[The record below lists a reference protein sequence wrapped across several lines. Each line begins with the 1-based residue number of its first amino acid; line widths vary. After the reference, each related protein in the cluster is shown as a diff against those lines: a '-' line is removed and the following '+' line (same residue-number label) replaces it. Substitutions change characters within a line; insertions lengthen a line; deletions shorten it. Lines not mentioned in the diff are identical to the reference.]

1 MSSLDLTCASFFAG
15 VGGIDLGFEEQGF
28 RTVYAN
34 EFDEKARETFALNF
48 PKVELDSRDI
58 REVSATEVPNVDVIM
73 GGFPCQA
80 FSIEGYQQ
88 GFHDDK
94 GRGILFFELA
104 RIIEKKQPRAIFLE
118 NVKNLVRH
126 DKGNT
131 LRVIL
136 KTLEDLGY
144 YVTYLVMNASEFGNI
159 PQGRE
164 RIYIVGFKDKAVS
177 EKFQFPDKV
186 DLTKTVFDVIDFK
199 NLVEEQYY
207 YREDKHYY
215 PLLRDNIV
223 SVGSIY
229 EYRRG
234 NTIRENKSG
243 VVPTLLASMGTGGN
257 NVPMILT
264 ESGDIRKMT
273 PRECFNTQG
282 FPRSYQF
289 SERMANSHLYKQ
301 VGNSVAV
308 PVVSRIAE
316 QIKIALEAEQIK
328 IALESE

>member
-1 MSSLDLTCASFFAG
+1 MYSAELTCASFFAG
-15 VGGIDLGFEEQGF
+15 VGGIDLGFESQGF
-28 RTVYAN
+28 QTIYAN
-34 EFDEKARETFALNF
+34 EFDERARETFALNF
-48 PKVELDSRDI
+48 PHVQLDGRDI
-58 REVSATEVPNVDVIM
+58 REVSDSEVPSTDIIV

-88 GFHDDK
+88 GFCDEK

-104 RIIEKKQPRAIFLE
+104 RIIEEKQPYAIFLE
-118 NVKNLVRH
+118 NVKNLVHH

-131 LRVIL
+131 LKVIL

-144 YVTYLVMNASEFGNI
+144 YVTYKVMNAAEYGNI

-164 RIYIVGFKDKAVS
+164 RIYIVGFKDKSVS
-177 EKFQFPDKV
+177 ERFRFPDMV
-186 DLTKTVFDVIDFK
+186 ELTKSVFDVIDFK
-199 NLVEEQYY
+199 TQLEEQYY

-215 PLLRDNIV
+215 SLLKENIV

-257 NVPMILT
+257 NVPLILT
-264 ESGDIRKMT
+264 ESGEIRKMT

-289 SERMANSHLYKQ
+289 PERMANSHLYKQ
-301 VGNSVAV
+301 AGNSVVV

-316 QIKIALEAEQIK
+316 KIRLALEG
-328 IALESE
+328 

>member
-15 VGGIDLGFEEQGF
+15 VGGIDLGFEEQDF

-48 PKVELDSRDI
+48 PHVQLDERDI
-58 REVSATEVPNVDVIM
+58 REVSASEVPSTDIIV

-80 FSIEGYQQ
+80 FSIEGYRQ
-88 GFHDDK
+88 GFHDEK
-94 GRGILFFELA
+94 GRGTLFFELA

-144 YVTYLVMNASEFGNI
+144 YVTYQVMNAAEYGNI

-164 RIYIVGFKDKAVS
+164 RIYIVGFKDKSVS
-177 EKFQFPDKV
+177 EYFQFPDKV
-186 DLTKTVFDVIDFK
+186 ELTKSVFDVIDFK
-199 NLVEEQYY
+199 TQVEEQYY
-207 YREDKHYY
+207 YREDKPYY

-223 SVGSIY
+223 SIGSIY

-264 ESGDIRKMT
+264 ETKEIRKLT

-282 FPRSYQF
+282 FPHTYKF
-289 SERMANSHLYKQ
+289 PEKMANSNLYKQ
-301 VGNSVAV
+301 AGNSVVV

-316 QIKIALEAEQIK
+316 QIRM
-328 IALESE
+328 ALESDGT

>member
-1 MSSLDLTCASFFAG
+1 MSSLELTVASFFTG
-15 VGGIDLGFEEQGF
+15 VGGIDLGFESQDF

-48 PKVELDSRDI
+48 PHVQLDERDI
-58 REVSATEVPNVDVIM
+58 REVSASEVPSTDIIV

-80 FSIEGYQQ
+80 FSIEGYRQ
-88 GFHDDK
+88 GFHDER
-94 GRGILFFELA
+94 GRGTLFFELA

-144 YVTYLVMNASEFGNI
+144 YVTYQVMNAAEYGNI

-164 RIYIVGFKDKAVS
+164 RIYIVGFKDKSVS
-177 EKFQFPDKV
+177 EYFQFPDKV
-186 DLTKTVFDVIDFK
+186 ELTKSVFDVIDFK
-199 NLVEEQYY
+199 TQVEEQYY
-207 YREDKHYY
+207 YREDKPYY

-223 SVGSIY
+223 SIGSIY

-257 NVPMILT
+257 NVPIILT
-264 ESGDIRKMT
+264 ESGEIRKMT

-282 FPRSYQF
+282 FPRSYKF
-289 SERMANSHLYKQ
+289 PEKMANSHLYKQ
-301 VGNSVAV
+301 AGNSVVV
-308 PVVSRIAE
+308 PVVSRIAK
-316 QIKIALEAEQIK
+316 QIKL
-328 IALESE
+328 ALESE

>member
-1 MSSLDLTCASFFAG
+1 MHSADLTCASFFAG

-28 RTVYAN
+28 KTIYAN
-34 EFDEKARETFALNF
+34 EFDEKARETFSLNF
-48 PKVELDSRDI
+48 PHVQLDGQDI
-58 REVSATEVPNVDVIM
+58 REVSATDVPTVDIIV

-80 FSIEGYQQ
+80 FSTEGYQQ
-88 GFHDDK
+88 GFQDEK
-94 GRGILFFELA
+94 GRGTLFFELS
-104 RIIEKKQPRAIFLE
+104 RIIEEKQPRAIFLE
-118 NVKNLVRH
+118 NVKNLVHH

-144 YVTYLVMNASEFGNI
+144 YVTYQVMNAAEYGNI

-164 RIYIVGFKDKAVS
+164 RIYIVGFKDKSVS
-177 EKFQFPDKV
+177 ERFQFPEKV

-199 NLVEEQYY
+199 GKVEEQYY

-234 NTIRENKSG
+234 TTIRENKSD

-264 ESGDIRKMT
+264 ESGEIRKMT

-282 FPRSYQF
+282 FPRSYKF
-289 SERMANSHLYKQ
+289 PERMANSHLYKQ
-301 VGNSVAV
+301 AGNSIAV

-316 QIKIALEAEQIK
+316 KIKLALENERAGS
-328 IALESE
+328 SE

>member
-1 MSSLDLTCASFFAG
+1 MSSLELTCASFFAG

-28 RTVYAN
+28 KTIYAN
-34 EFDEKARETFALNF
+34 EFDAKARETFSLNF
-48 PKVELDSRDI
+48 PRVQLDGRDI
-58 REVSATEVPNVDVIM
+58 REVSANEVPSTDLIV

-80 FSIEGYQQ
+80 FSTEGYQQ
-88 GFHDDK
+88 GFHDEK
-94 GRGILFFELA
+94 GRGTLFFKLA

-131 LRVIL
+131 LRAIL

-144 YVTYLVMNASEFGNI
+144 CVTYQVMNAAEYGNI

-164 RIYIVGFKDKAVS
+164 RIYIVGFKDKSVS
-177 EKFQFPDKV
+177 DKFQFPEKV
-186 DLTKTVFDVIDFK
+186 ELTKTVFDVIDFK
-199 NLVEEQYY
+199 SKVEEQYY
-207 YREDKHYY
+207 YRDDKHYY

-234 NTIRENKSG
+234 TIVRENKSC

-264 ESGDIRKMT
+264 EDGEIRKLT

-282 FPRSYQF
+282 FLRSYKF
-289 SERMANSHLYKQ
+289 PENMANSHLYKQ
-301 VGNSVAV
+301 AGNSVAV
-308 PVVSRIAE
+308 PVVSRIAK
-316 QIKIALEAEQIK
+316 QIKLALENERDGSN
-328 IALESE
+328 E

>member
-1 MSSLDLTCASFFAG
+1 MQSVDLTCASFFAG
-15 VGGIDLGFEEQGF
+15 VGGIDLGFKEQGF
-28 RTVYAN
+28 RTIYAN
-34 EFDEKARETFALNF
+34 EFDAKARETFSLNF
-48 PKVELDSRDI
+48 PHVQLDGRDI
-58 REVSATEVPNVDVIM
+58 REVSASEVPTVDVIV

-80 FSIEGYQQ
+80 FSIEGYRQ
-88 GFHDDK
+88 GFRDEK
-94 GRGILFFELA
+94 GRGTLFFELA
-104 RIIEKKQPRAIFLE
+104 RIIEEKQPQAIFLE
-118 NVKNLVRH
+118 NVKNLVNH

-131 LRVIL
+131 FKVIL

-144 YVTYLVMNASEFGNI
+144 YVTYKVMNAAEFGNI

-177 EKFQFPDKV
+177 ESFQFPEKIP
-186 DLTKTVFDVIDFK
+186 LSKTVFDVINFK
-199 NLVEEQYY
+199 TQVDEHYY

-257 NVPMILT
+257 NVPLILT
-264 ESGDIRKMT
+264 ESGEIRKLT

-282 FPRSYQF
+282 FPSSYQLP
-289 SERMANSHLYKQ
+289 EKLANSHLYKQ
-301 VGNSVAV
+301 AGNSVAV

-316 QIKIALEAEQIK
+316 QIRV
-328 IALESE
+328 ALESEQEDE

>member
-1 MSSLDLTCASFFAG
+1 MYSEDLTVASFFAG
-15 VGGIDLGFEEQGF
+15 VGGIDLGFENQGF

-34 EFDEKARETFALNF
+34 EFNERARETFALNF
-48 PKVELDSRDI
+48 PHVQLDGRDI
-58 REVSATEVPNVDVIM
+58 REVPSDEVPSTDVIV

-80 FSIEGYQQ
+80 FSTEGYQQ
-88 GFHDDK
+88 GFHDEK
-94 GRGILFFELA
+94 GRGTLFFELA

-144 YVTYLVMNASEFGNI
+144 YVTYQVMNAAEYGNI

-164 RIYIVGFKDKAVS
+164 RIYIVGFKDKSVS
-177 EKFQFPDKV
+177 ERFQFPDKV
-186 DLTKTVFDVIDFK
+186 ELTKSVFDVIDFK
-199 NLVEEQYY
+199 TQVEEQYY

-257 NVPMILT
+257 NVPLILT
-264 ESGDIRKMT
+264 ENDEIRKMT

-289 SERMANSHLYKQ
+289 PEKLANSHLYKQ
-301 VGNSVAV
+301 AGNSVAV

-316 QIKIALEAEQIK
+316 KIRLALEG
-328 IALESE
+328 

>member
-1 MSSLDLTCASFFAG
+1 MHSRNLTCASFFAG
-15 VGGIDLGFEEQGF
+15 VGGIDLGFEEQGVK
-28 RTVYAN
+28 TIYAN
-34 EFDEKARETFALNF
+34 EFDAKARETFALNF
-48 PKVELDSRDI
+48 PQVHLDGRDI
-58 REVSATEVPNVDVIM
+58 REVSASEVPTVDVIV

-80 FSIEGYQQ
+80 FSIEGYRQ
-88 GFHDDK
+88 GFRDEK
-94 GRGILFFELA
+94 GRGTLFFELA
-104 RIIEKKQPRAIFLE
+104 RIIEEKQPQAIFLE
-118 NVKNLVRH
+118 NVKNLVNH

-131 LRVIL
+131 FKVIL
-136 KTLEDLGY
+136 TTLEELGY
-144 YVTYLVMNASEFGNI
+144 FVTYQVMNAAEYGNI

-164 RIYIVGFKDKAVS
+164 RIYIVGFKDKGAF
-177 EKFQFPDKV
+177 ERFTFPQKL
-186 DLTKTVFDVIDFK
+186 DLTTSVFDVIDFEDK
-199 NLVEEQYY
+199 VEEQYY

-243 VVPTLLASMGTGGN
+243 VIPTLLASMGTGGN

-264 ESGDIRKMT
+264 ESGEIRKMT

-282 FPRSYQF
+282 FPSSYQF
-289 SERMANSHLYKQ
+289 PEKIANSHLYKQ

-308 PVVSRIAE
+308 PVVSRIAK
-316 QIKIALEAEQIK
+316 QIKL
-328 IALESE
+328 ALESEQEYE

>member
-1 MSSLDLTCASFFAG
+1 MCIIFAG

-28 RTVYAN
+28 KTIYAN
-34 EFDEKARETFALNF
+34 EFDTKARETFALNF
-48 PKVELDSRDI
+48 PEVTLDSRDL
-58 REVSATEVPNVDVIM
+58 REVFASEVPTVDIIV
-73 GGFPCQA
+73 GGFPCQS

-88 GFHDDK
+88 GFQDET
-94 GRGILFFELA
+94 GRGTLFFELA
-104 RIIEKKQPRAIFLE
+104 RIIKVKQPRAIFLE
-118 NVKNLVRH
+118 NVKNLVHH

-131 LRVIL
+131 LRIIL

-144 YVTYLVMNASEFGNI
+144 FVTYQVMNAAEYGNL

-164 RIYIVGFKDKAVS
+164 RIYIVGFKDKGAF
-177 EKFQFPDKV
+177 ECFTFPQKL
-186 DLTKTVFDVIDFK
+186 DLTKSVFDVIDFK
-199 NLVEEQYY
+199 GKVEEQYY
-207 YREDKHYY
+207 YRGDKPYY

-257 NVPMILT
+257 NVPLILT
-264 ESGDIRKMT
+264 EDGEIRKLT

-282 FPRSYQF
+282 FPSSYKF
-289 SERMANSHLYKQ
+289 PEKMANSHLYKQ
-301 VGNSVAV
+301 AGNSVAV
-308 PVVSRIAE
+308 PLVSRIAK
-316 QIKIALEAEQIK
+316 QIKL
-328 IALESE
+328 ALESE

>member
-1 MSSLDLTCASFFAG
+1 MQSVDLTCASFFAG

-28 RTVYAN
+28 KTIYAN
-34 EFDEKARETFALNF
+34 EFDTKARETFSLNF
-48 PKVELDSRDI
+48 PHVQLDGRDI
-58 REVSATEVPNVDVIM
+58 REVSASEVPTVDVIV

-80 FSIEGYQQ
+80 FSIEGYRQ
-88 GFHDDK
+88 GFRDEK

-104 RIIEKKQPRAIFLE
+104 RIIDEKQPQAIFLE

-144 YVTYLVMNASEFGNI
+144 YVTYQVMNAAEYGNI

-164 RIYIVGFKDKAVS
+164 RIYIVGFKDRGAF
-177 EKFQFPDKV
+177 ERFTFPQKL
-186 DLTKTVFDVIDFK
+186 DLTMSVFDVIDFK
-199 NLVEEQYY
+199 NQVEEQYY

-215 PLLRDNIV
+215 PLLRDNII

-264 ESGDIRKMT
+264 EDGEIRKLT
-273 PRECFNTQG
+273 PRECFNIQG
-282 FPRSYQF
+282 FISSYKF
-289 SERMANSHLYKQ
+289 PENMVNSHLYKQ
-301 VGNSVAV
+301 AGNSVAV
-308 PVVSRIAE
+308 PVISRIAE
-316 QIKIALEAEQIK
+316 QIKIALERGN
-328 IALESE
+328 